1 MSFDVIL
8 PFLRPIA
15 HLIQDPDVTEI
26 MVNGSRRIFV
36 ERQGLIE
43 AVDGIEID
51 ERNLKVA
58 VKNIARAL
66 GDDVSEE
73 KPILDSRLPD
83 GSRVAA
89 VFPHCSVGGTTLTI
103 RKFQTRFF
111 TAEELVRIGTMTP
124 AVLAHIRAAIE
135 KNENILV
142 SGGTSTGKTTLLN
155 ALAAFLPAADRIVL
169 IEDTAELQIE
179 RPNLVR
185 FEARREQTGLPAV
198 TIRELLRAT
207 LRHRP
212 DRIIVGE
219 VRGGEAFDLLQALN
233 TGHSGTLS
241 TIHANSAA
249 QALARFSSCVVQS
262 GVELPYQAVRYQ
274 IADAINLVLH
284 LGRAHGARVVRE
296 LIRISGYD
304 AQHDRYEA
312 DTLFSQGVAEEKPM
326 GAPVGTPNPLS
337 DETGHNTKRE
347 S

>member
-15 HLIQDPDVTEI
+15 HLITDPDVSEI
-26 MVNGSRRIFV
+26 MVNGASRIFV
-36 ERQGLIE
+36 EQQGLVRE
-43 AVDGIEID
+43 VEGVRLD
-51 ERNLKVA
+51 ERNLRVA

-89 VFPHCSVGGTTLTI
+89 VFPPCSVGGTTLTI

-124 AVLAHIRAAIE
+124 EVLLTLKAAITDG
-135 KNENILV
+135 KNVLI

-155 ALAAFLPAADRIVL
+155 ALAAFLPADDRVVL
-169 IEDTAELQIE
+169 IEDTAELQLDRRNI
-179 RPNLVR
+179 VR

-198 TIRELLRAT
+198 TIRDLLRAT

-233 TGHSGTLS
+233 TGHAGTLS
-241 TIHANSAA
+241 TIHANTAD
-249 QALARFSSCVVQS
+249 QALARFASCVVQS

-284 LGRAHGARVVRE
+284 LARRPGTRVVDE
-296 LIRISGYD
+296 LVRVDRYD
-304 AQHDRYEA
+304 VDRDRYETV
-312 DTLFSQGVAEEKPM
+312 DVRRQHRDDPELHK
-326 GAPVGTPNPLS
+326 
-337 DETGHNTKRE
+337 
-347 S
+347 